1 VINLSAI
8 DADFLTRFLF
18 AFVAYWLWGLWS
30 EGVGKRIQEHYGLL
44 IFGLFNRR
52 LQRLKKEALASCS
65 QIDDLLINPVAN
77 VGQSLN
83 AIVNRQ
89 DLSPSDLAIYQTE
102 IDTAYK
108 PSILSRKMGQ

>member
-1 VINLSAI
+1 
-8 DADFLTRFLF
+8 
-18 AFVAYWLWGLWS
+18 
-30 EGVGKRIQEHYGLL
+30 
-44 IFGLFNRR
+44 
-52 LQRLKKEALASCS
+52 
-65 QIDDLLINPVAN
+65 LLINPVAN

-108 PSILSRKMGQ
+108 PSILLRKMGQ